1 MQELSQ
7 SQWALSIADDE
18 NAVILDVRTDM
29 ELEQGMIPEALH
41 IDIMNASH
49 FMENVKRLD
58 PDKNYYIYCRSGARS
73 AQACMIMNSLGY
85 PNTFNLMGGILEWE
99 GKTV

>member
-7 SQWALSIADDE
+7 SQWALQSSQDE
-18 NAVILDVRTDM
+18 NAVIIDVRTDM
-29 ELEQGMIPEALH
+29 EVAQGMIPDAVH
-41 IDIMNASH
+41 IDIMNAVH
-49 FMENVKRLD
+49 FMEHVKRLD
-58 PDKNYYIYCRSGARS
+58 PDKYYYIYCRSGARS

-85 PNTFNLMGGILEWE
+85 PNTFNLIGGILDWE